1 MMKKVI
7 YLLMILCICLS
18 NSCKQVPIQPTVIT
32 KIDTLKQITY
42 DTVYVVQH
50 DTIDSDNDFE
60 IGYIAD
66 LQTKI
71 IRFNLDTAIT
81 ENNGKHLVT
90 LKQEFSLDFKNFF
103 DTLGNFDINTPIKK
117 DFVIAKTI
125 VRVISKDTL
134 TNINTYDETI
144 VHQVDTIIVEKIVE
158 KEPSSPLADLKAI
171 FYIIPIIMLLGGIFY
186 AVYKFS
192 NKK

>member
-1 MMKKVI
+1 MKKVI